1 MALRKINHTQLSN
14 EFIDEHM
21 RLSSDSAAKVFV
33 AISRKTV
40 GWHKETDY
48 VSISQIQEL
57 TGLSNRVVVKAV
69 RELESKDLI
78 EVKRLKGRTSAYSLK
93 YSDSDSVTTA
103 GTCDESSLVNSLP
116 VTKSHRTC
124 DESSQVSAGTCD
136 ESSHTKESIKENRK
150 KLHQWIVNRFYTDYQ
165 QLYNEKIDLSKK
177 EIGAIQ
183 SIVKKAEK
191 QSGSLTDQ
199 KELVSRKIVL
209 LHRIASARSVYQNW
223 MYLPSVLL
231 YRWNELVPGCCIAD
245 REQSEK
251 DKVTF
256 DYE

>member
-78 EVKRLKGRTSAYSLK
+78 EVTRLKGRTSAYSLK
-93 YSDSDSVTTA
+93 YSDSDSATPA
-103 GTCDESSLVNSLP
+103 GTSDDSSLVNSEP

-124 DESSQVSAGTCD
+124 DESSLVSAGTCD
-136 ESSHTKESIKENRK
+136 DSSHTKESIKENRK
-150 KLHQWIVNRFYTDYQ
+150 KLHTFILNRFYADYQ
-165 QLYNEKIDLSKK
+165 QLYNENIDISKK

-183 SIVKKAEK
+183 SIIKKAEK
-191 QSGSLTDQ
+191 QSGDVASQ
-199 KELVSRKIVL
+199 KDIIVRKIEL

-231 YRWNELVPGCCIAD
+231 YRWNELVPGCCLAD
-245 REQSEK
+245 REQNEK